1 MKTTIRNV
9 EIKSVAAWLPANKI
23 SLLSFCGSFPE
34 KQVRDVI
41 RSSGAE
47 YVYRAEEG
55 QKASDL
61 CFNATLSKIL
71 CKWKQDSAVSLFL
84 YLDSVF
90 KNKHKLIHNQ
100 APVMNRLCPFL
111 LNLHK

>member
-55 QKASDL
+55 
-61 CFNATLSKIL
+61 
-71 CKWKQDSAVSLFL
+71 
-84 YLDSVF
+84 
-90 KNKHKLIHNQ
+90 
-100 APVMNRLCPFL
+100 
-111 LNLHK
+111 

>member
-61 CFNATLSKIL
+61 CFNAAEHLIERDNIDRSSIDGL
-71 CKWKQDSAVSLFL
+71 VLFL
-84 YLDSVF
+84 LPVNGLF
-90 KNKHKLIHNQ
+90 LIRQ
-100 APVMNRLCPFL
+100 YYCSTG
-111 LNLHK
+111 

>member
-61 CFNATLSKIL
+61 CFNAAEHLIERDNIDVSIRPRACFSPSYNKVKSQTKHVWLLTLL
-71 CKWKQDSAVSLFL
+71 
-84 YLDSVF
+84 
-90 KNKHKLIHNQ
+90 
-100 APVMNRLCPFL
+100 
-111 LNLHK
+111 

>member
-61 CFNATLSKIL
+61 CFYAAEHLIERDNIDRVSSSTFPKNVVSNALVIVNITL
-71 CKWKQDSAVSLFL
+71 
-84 YLDSVF
+84 
-90 KNKHKLIHNQ
+90 
-100 APVMNRLCPFL
+100 
-111 LNLHK
+111 

>member
-61 CFNATLSKIL
+61 CFNAAEHL
-71 CKWKQDSAVSLFL
+71 LFL
-84 YLDSVF
+84 LPVNGLF
-90 KNKHKLIHNQ
+90 LIRQ
-100 APVMNRLCPFL
+100 YYCSTG
-111 LNLHK
+111 